1 MTSPALTM
9 DDPGFGRAA
18 AVLLGAGALG
28 VLATSACY
36 VLAGPLAAMPG
47 GAADMQAARAAT
59 GAAAGWMRAA
69 GLFGMPADV
78 LLAAGALMMA
88 ATRRGPGAATA
99 VGGWLALG
107 IASVLFIVV
116 DAMVSFVLPAV
127 AAAGSDPAAYAGLRA
142 LFDVLF
148 AIGGWTAGAGAL
160 AAAWSAHWPEY
171 RRAHVLWL
179 MRAAGV
185 LGLAAN
191 TAWLLG
197 LPAERLIGPGVV
209 LLCAATIA
217 LALALAISPR
227 PRTASKSMPTG
238 SSR

>member
-1 MTSPALTM
+1 MTSLALTL
-9 DDPGFGRAA
+9 DDPQFGRAA
-18 AVLLGAGALG
+18 AVLLGVGALG

-47 GAADMQAARAAT
+47 GAADMQTARAAT
-59 GAAAGWMRAA
+59 AGAAGWMRAA

-88 ATRRGPGAATA
+88 ATRRGPGAAA
-99 VGGWLALG
+99 AIGGWVALG
-107 IASVLFIVV
+107 IAGVLFIVV

-127 AAAGSDPAAYAGLRA
+127 AAAGGDPAAYAGLRA

-160 AAAWSAHWPEY
+160 AASWSAHWPEY
-171 RRAHVLWL
+171 RRGGVLWT

-197 LPAERLIGPGVV
+197 LPGERLIGPAVV

-217 LALALAISPR
+217 LALAISPR
-227 PRTASKSMPTG
+227 PSSASKSMRTG